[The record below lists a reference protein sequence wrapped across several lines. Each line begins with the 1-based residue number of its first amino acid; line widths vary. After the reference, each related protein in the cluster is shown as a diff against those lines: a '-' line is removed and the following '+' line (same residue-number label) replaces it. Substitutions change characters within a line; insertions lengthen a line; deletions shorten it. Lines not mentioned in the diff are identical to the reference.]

1 MLKIVNILKEDQKS
15 NDRFDNHLDT
25 LQNRK
30 LLNFISKNI
39 NLENFNKSKQKTL
52 ILHPFDNKIY
62 NVKHFI
68 RSVLFINEGTKMSE
82 LLWLI
87 FLNGDINYL
96 KDELKTFDNFQVYVV
111 NWWSS
116 IEEDWSEEEVD
127 CYECSGDG
135 VQDEDCDMCQ
145 GTGEEESDEKD
156 EEGNPIMVE
165 CPDCEGEGEVSNDC
179 DYCSGRGYEMEEYD
193 EYVIEEWQSTFLS
206 PNKDIKPPLRK
217 PVKSNTN
224 YIPVP
229 RINELYDTWLDKSS
243 NKSLILFNETIVD
256 ERRETSK
263 SYLSDMEGKIMSFSS
278 QSLED
283 YGFELFLRDFMFG
296 ENV

>member
-1 MLKIVNILKEDQKS
+1 
-15 NDRFDNHLDT
+15 
-25 LQNRK
+25 
-30 LLNFISKNI
+30 
-39 NLENFNKSKQKTL
+39 
-52 ILHPFDNKIY
+52 
-62 NVKHFI
+62 
-68 RSVLFINEGTKMSE
+68 MSE

-156 EEGNPIMVE
+156 EEGNPEMVE
-165 CPDCEGEGEVSNDC
+165 CPDCEGKGEVSNDC
-179 DYCSGRGYEMEEYD
+179 DYCGGRGYEMEEYD

-206 PNKDIKPPLRK
+206 LNKDIKSPLRK

-224 YIPVP
+224 YTPVP
-229 RINELYDTWLDKSS
+229 RINTDDELYEADVEYDTWLDKSS
-243 NKSLILFNETIVD
+243 NKPLILFNETIVD
-256 ERRETSK
+256 ERRETRK
-263 SYLSDMEGKIMSFSS
+263 SYLSDMEGKIISFSS
-278 QSLED
+278 ESLED